1 MSVSYIGI
9 GSNLGTRQENCSRAV
24 ELVVEKRG
32 IKVQKKSSLYETEPW
47 GVKDQPRFINMVVQI
62 ETTLKPNDLLRL
74 LKDIEREIGRQ
85 DSFRWGPRMIDLD
98 ILLFN
103 ALVLNEENL
112 QIPHPCL
119 HEREFV
125 LRPLNEIA
133 PDIIHPVFHM
143 SIDKLTQNM
152 LGGRDE

>member
-9 GSNLGTRQENCSRAV
+9 GSNLGNRQENCFRAV
-24 ELVVEKRG
+24 EILEKRG
-32 IKVQKKSSLYETEPW
+32 IKVQKRSSLYETEPW

-62 ETTLKPNDLLRL
+62 ETTLEPDDLLRV
-74 LKDIEREIGRQ
+74 LKDIEKEIGRQ

-112 QIPHPCL
+112 QIPHPSL

-125 LRPLNEIA
+125 LRPLSEIA
-133 PDIIHPVFHM
+133 PDVMHPVFHM
-143 SIDKLTQNM
+143 SIDKLTQNI
-152 LGGRDE
+152 LRGRDE

>member
-9 GSNLGTRQENCSRAV
+9 GSNLGNRQENCFRAV
-24 ELVVEKRG
+24 EILEKRG
-32 IKVQKKSSLYETEPW
+32 IKVQKRSSLYETEPW

-62 ETTLKPNDLLRL
+62 ETTLEPDDLLRV
-74 LKDIEREIGRQ
+74 LKDIEKEIGRQ

-112 QIPHPCL
+112 QIPHPYL

-125 LRPLNEIA
+125 LRPLSEIA
-133 PDIIHPVFHM
+133 PDVMHPVFHM
-143 SIDKLTQNM
+143 SIDKLTQNI
-152 LGGRDE
+152 LRGRDE

>member
-9 GSNLGTRQENCSRAV
+9 GSNLGIRQENCFRAI
-24 ELVVEKRG
+24 EILEKRG

-62 ETTLKPNDLLRL
+62 ETTLEPNDLLRV
-74 LKDIEREIGRQ
+74 LKDIEKEIGRQ

-103 ALVLNEENL
+103 ALVLNEKDL
-112 QIPHPCL
+112 QIPHPYL

-125 LRPLNEIA
+125 LRPLSEIA
-133 PDIIHPVFHM
+133 PDVMHPVFHM
-143 SIDKLTQNM
+143 SIYKLTQNI
-152 LGGRDE
+152 LKGRDE

>member
-9 GSNLGTRQENCSRAV
+9 GSNLGNRQENCSRAV
-24 ELVVEKRG
+24 EILEKRG

-112 QIPHPCL
+112 QIPHPYL

-133 PDIIHPVFHM
+133 PDIIHPVFHV